1 MSTHIAHYVPESC
14 EKDVEVVGV
23 VEVVEVVVVVLV
35 EVRVVLV
42 CGLWV
47 CRRVWESDSLHAE
60 QNVLSYWLSW
70 LYDTPNTKN
79 ARKKTK
85 RNLRKFY
92 ENLRKFAK
100 ITKFAGTPTQNVR
113 LIEAQKRTIY
123 GYEILRKLRN
133 VQGKMTVQREMH
145 IIKKRN

>member
-79 ARKKTK
+79 ARKKQNEIYENFTK
-85 RNLRKFY
+85 IY
-92 ENLRKFAK
+92 ENLRK
-100 ITKFAGTPTQNVR
+100 
-113 LIEAQKRTIY
+113 
-123 GYEILRKLRN
+123 LRN
-133 VQGKMTVQREMH
+133 LRVHQRKMYV
-145 IIKKRN
+145 